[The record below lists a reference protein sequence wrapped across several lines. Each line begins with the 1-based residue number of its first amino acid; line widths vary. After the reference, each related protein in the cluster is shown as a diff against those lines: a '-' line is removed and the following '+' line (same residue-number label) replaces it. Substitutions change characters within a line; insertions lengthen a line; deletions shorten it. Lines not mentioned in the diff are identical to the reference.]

1 MSHARTIL
9 IIDDDGDYVRAIGH
23 LFESLG
29 DTVVSA
35 ADGRAGFERAREVKP
50 DLILLD
56 VMMTERTEGFFTLQR
71 LKRDPALRA
80 TPVIVVSSIYAEHPF
95 FRVAPEAGWL
105 PADGFLAKPVQPQ
118 VLLETAARMTG
129 GSRAS

>member
-1 MSHARTIL
+1 MSDARTIL
-9 IIDDDGDYVRAIGH
+9 IIDDDADYVRAIQH

-35 ADGRAGFERAREVKP
+35 GDGRAGFDRARELRP

-71 LKRDPALRA
+71 IKRDALLRR
-80 TPVIVVSSIYAEHPF
+80 TPVLVVSSIYAEHPF
-95 FRVAPEAGWL
+95 FRVAPDAGWL
-105 PADGFLAKPVQPQ
+105 PADGFLAKPVQAQ
-118 VLLETAARMTG
+118 ALIDAAARITA
-129 GSRAS
+129 GSSAS